1 MTLRNKHIAMLDRQA
16 VRELLAGLRASYRCQ
31 LDSQALSEQEE
42 LRTQIQDSYST
53 RRKGTILDRIPKTSE
68 EAKNRILA
76 DAMAASMAMVDEIPD
91 FAIESRYRRE
101 GTRTLL
107 RSLANGFMGLADEI
121 CNLLEIGVTHIEAH
135 LALRAPALLDL
146 LISVAD
152 SPELLPTDQI
162 GPYFLRHLHTREYI
176 EEEEQEQIAS
186 YGDNLASWQ
195 LGLVK
200 LMLKFHSVCLFTIGD
215 LGPVRLAERGAPH
228 NAAERNA
235 FAKCAGSWD
244 RELGTKLLSPRDSTL
259 SGKDLSFY
267 NRNYKPYRK
276 FLRFC
281 EAAFS
286 HAIEVYRDNYKIDSA
301 VRAAIG
307 HQQRKLYVK
316 KIPTS

>member
-1 MTLRNKHIAMLDRQA
+1 
-16 VRELLAGLRASYRCQ
+16 
-31 LDSQALSEQEE
+31 
-42 LRTQIQDSYST
+42 
-53 RRKGTILDRIPKTSE
+53 
-68 EAKNRILA
+68 
-76 DAMAASMAMVDEIPD
+76 
-91 FAIESRYRRE
+91 
-101 GTRTLL
+101 
-107 RSLANGFMGLADEI
+107 
-121 CNLLEIGVTHIEAH
+121 
-135 LALRAPALLDL
+135 
-146 LISVAD
+146 
-152 SPELLPTDQI
+152 
-162 GPYFLRHLHTREYI
+162 
-176 EEEEQEQIAS
+176 
-186 YGDNLASWQ
+186 
-195 LGLVK
+195 
-200 LMLKFHSVCLFTIGD
+200 MLKFHSVCLFTIGD